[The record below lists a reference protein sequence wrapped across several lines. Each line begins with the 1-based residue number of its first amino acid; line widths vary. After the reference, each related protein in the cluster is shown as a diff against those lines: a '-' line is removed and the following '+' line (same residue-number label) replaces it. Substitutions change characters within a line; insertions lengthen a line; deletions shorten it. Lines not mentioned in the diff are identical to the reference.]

1 MVHIFD
7 DLKINFFFDN
17 LKIDLFL
24 GKNTEV
30 LLFFFTLTTLS

>member
-17 LKIDLFL
+17 LKIDFFL

-30 LLFFFTLTTLS
+30 LLFFFTLMTLS